1 MSNKQTKSGWT
12 AKQKLWLQNCLIIAI
27 VCGIFLFFGYSV
39 VKGVLDNH
47 VETHYV
53 DTQTVSDYM
62 TGLSESDGEVT
73 E

>member
-12 AKQKLWLQNCLIIAI
+12 AKQKLWLQNGLIIAI

-39 VKGVLDNH
+39 VTGVLDNY